1 MGGGAA
7 ARQSAPPGRGTKRR
21 ADASSDDESESGSDG
36 EDADAAEIVYDM
48 EGGVAV
54 AGGMGG
60 AKRARRGDGDS
71 ASAAER
77 IAALSKGISN
87 GSGSKR
93 AATVMGRN
101 GAAKRAPFAEVAAAA
116 AVRDDALEVDG
127 NDDGVAGGGA
137 DGGDGESGGSGLAG
151 SEAQRAL
158 LRQAFA
164 ADDVAADFAR
174 EKAELYDTEL
184 PPDAK
189 HAAEEAA
196 GMPGWGNWSGKKKSA
211 FQKKKEA
218 EAAKQ
223 ASRERRVAEAKRRDA
238 GKAHVIISE
247 KYDKKA
253 AILTARQVPF
263 GFGSKEVYEASLR
276 QPIGVEF
283 HGSDTAFREL
293 TRPKLLKTEGSAIA
307 PPSKPK
313 GGAPKASGGV
323 AKRKGGKRKPL
334 ASSG

>member
-60 AKRARRGDGDS
+60 AKRARRGGDS

-127 NDDGVAGGGA
+127 NDDGVTGGGA

-223 ASRERRVAEAKRRDA
+223 ASREA